1 MKTKSCLILKA
12 MLVLALFTGFTP
24 QFASGQDKE
33 KDTPPLPPDDMI
45 FGFFDED
52 EDAIAFPFPD
62 LDEMDVQDTD
72 AEMPYFDEPLPD
84 PQAMKRMERALR
96 QMHQAMRNLD
106 REMRQL
112 KHVHP
117 KDLEQWAENIKEF
130 PPFPPD
136 FQDFHPPFPGH
147 RFFLEERLGAP
158 DTVIVKSD
166 SLTKV
171 IILGGKKG
179 DTIVRKTV
187 KVLKRGEGNEADTVV
202 MERIITPGKRRAF
215 QSEADFSPR
224 VPGRLKVVDLSKD
237 DLAGL
242 AKSALAPSTPY
253 EPLGIPE
260 IKVRPLRKGALN
272 LAFPAANLS
281 SFDVSL
287 YDEKGDLIFQESIK
301 KNMGD
306 YARQIQIDRKPPFF
320 IKINQGKKT
329 LIKKIIPDR

>member
-136 FQDFHPPFPGH
+136 FQDFQPPFPGH
-147 RFFLEERLGAP
+147 RFFMEERLDAR
-158 DTVIVKSD
+158 DTLIIKSD

-187 KVLKRGEGNEADTVV
+187 KVLKRGEGNEADTIV
-202 MERIITPGKRRAF
+202 MERMITPGKRRAF
-215 QSEADFSPR
+215 PSDADFSSR

-242 AKSALAPSTPY
+242 AKSALAPATPY

-306 YARQIQIDRKPPFF
+306 YARQIQVDRKPPFF